1 MAQEQSEPARV
12 VLMVADVA
20 VRVGRRVWG
29 TLPAGLKKGLED
41 RAFYVIFQKT
51 RVENDAYGWR
61 PPPDSGG
68 GGLPESPP
76 AAGAPP
82 DARE

>member
-1 MAQEQSEPARV
+1 MAQQESEPVYVSLR
-12 VLMVADVA
+12 VADVF
-20 VRVGRRVWG
+20 VRVGRRIWG
-29 TLPAGLKKGLED
+29 TLPARVKKGLED

-51 RVENDAYGWR
+51 RVENDAFGWR

-68 GGLPESPP
+68 GGSESTP
-76 AAGAPP
+76 AASAQP